1 KMASI
6 LDLLSSDLGKQLI
19 SGASAQT
26 GQSEDKTANVLSM
39 ALPVILGAMQRN
51 AATPQGAQS
60 LNNALNDNR
69 HDGSILDQLGGLLG
83 GGSTDSNLLN
93 DGAGILKHV
102 LGGNQQ
108 KVEQNISKT
117 SGVDAGSVAQI
128 IKMAAPILMSVLG
141 SQKRKDNV
149 GESGIGDLLGSVLGK
164 NTNHDQSLL
173 TTLLD
178 ADGDGSVIDDVAG
191 MVMGGNKKKGGIGG
205 LLGSLF
211 GK

>member
-1 KMASI
+1 MASI

-51 AATPQGAQS
+51 AATPQGAES

-108 KVEQNISKT
+108 NVEQNISKT

-128 IKMAAPILMSVLG
+128 IKMAAPILMGVLG

-149 GESGIGDLLGSVLGK
+149 GQGGIGDLLGSVLGK
-164 NTNHDQSLL
+164 NTNHDQSFLES
-173 TTLLD
+173 LLD

-191 MVMGGNKKKGGIGG
+191 MVMGGNKKKGGLGG
-205 LLGSLF
+205 LLGGLF
-211 GK
+211 GR

>member
-1 KMASI
+1 
-6 LDLLSSDLGKQLI
+6 LGKQLI

-51 AATPQGAQS
+51 AATPAGAQS
-60 LNNALNDNR
+60 LNHALEDNR
-69 HDGSILDQLGGLLG
+69 HDGSILDQLSGLLG
-83 GGSTDSNLLN
+83 NGADSNLLN

-102 LGGNQQ
+102 LGGNQD

-191 MVMGGNKKKGGIGG
+191 MVMGGNKKKGGIGR

>member
-1 KMASI
+1 MASI
-6 LDLLSSDLGKQLI
+6 LDLLSSDMGKQLI
-19 SGASAQT
+19 SSASAQT
-26 GQSEDKTANVLSM
+26 GQPENKTTNVLSM

-51 AATPQGAQS
+51 AATPAGAQS
-60 LNNALNDNR
+60 LNSALEDNR
-69 HDGSILDQLGGLLG
+69 HDGSILEQLSGLLG
-83 GGSTDSNLLN
+83 NGADSSLLN

-108 KVEQNISKT
+108 NLEQNISKT
-117 SGVDAGSVAQI
+117 SGVDTGSVAQI

-149 GESGIGDLLGSVLGK
+149 GESGIGDLLASVLGK
-164 NTNHDQSLL
+164 NTNHDQSFL

-191 MVMGGNKKKGGIGG
+191 MVMGGNKKKGGLGG

>member
-1 KMASI
+1 RSFFQAEDGI
-6 LDLLSSDLGKQLI
+6 RDFHVTGVHTCDLPIYQ
-19 SGASAQT
+19 
-26 GQSEDKTANVLSM
+26 E
-39 ALPVILGAMQRN
+39 
-51 AATPQGAQS
+51 
-60 LNNALNDNR
+60 
-69 HDGSILDQLGGLLG
+69 
-83 GGSTDSNLLN
+83 
-93 DGAGILKHV
+93 
-102 LGGNQQ
+102 
-108 KVEQNISKT
+108 KVPQNISKT